1 MAMISSRKTGTR
13 CVGNARF
20 THERYLAPNRVALRL
35 LEPIK
40 LSFTPRKGLRR
51 MRQQTHG

>member
-1 MAMISSRKTGTR
+1 MAMISSRKRARDTF
-13 CVGNARF
+13 GNARF
-20 THERYLAPNRVALRL
+20 AHEHYLAPNRIALRL
-35 LEPIK
+35 LEPVE